1 MMNNLYKPEGAL
13 ILTPENKEYL
23 QNIQTLEKAR
33 TSGKILES
41 RALICD
47 GGHNLIV
54 DLGNVKGIIPRD
66 EAAIGIDDGS
76 VRDIAIITRVNKPV
90 CFKITDIIKQID
102 ESYVAL
108 LSRKA
113 AQLEALDYIMENA
126 TPGDVVDA
134 RITHLEPFGCF
145 ADIGCGIISLIS
157 IDNISVS
164 RISHPSDRFFVGQ
177 QIKAVIKDIDRHI
190 KRINLT
196 HKELLGTWEENAQ
209 NFSAGQ
215 TVAGIIRS
223 VEGYG
228 IFVELTP
235 NLAGL
240 AEYKENLKVGQSA
253 AVYIKS
259 IIPEKMKI
267 KLSVIDAFDNEFT
280 VGGTKYYIEEGHL
293 DRWRYS
299 PEGCEKI
306 IETAFE

>member
-1 MMNNLYKPEGAL
+1 MMNNQYKPEGSL
-13 ILTPENKEYL
+13 ISTPENKEYL
-23 QNIQTLEKAR
+23 QNVQSLEKAR
-33 TSGKILES
+33 AIGKILEA

-54 DLGNVKGIIPRD
+54 DLGSVRGIIPRD

-102 ESYVAL
+102 DTYVAL
-108 LSRKA
+108 LSRRA
-113 AQLEALDYIMENA
+113 AQTEALDYIMSNA
-126 TPGDVVDA
+126 APGDIVDS

-164 RISHPSDRFFVGQ
+164 RISHPSDRFFPGQ
-177 QIKAVIKDIDRHI
+177 QIKAVIKDIDQHI
-190 KRINLT
+190 KRINLS

-223 VEGYG
+223 IEGYG

-240 AEYKENLKVGQSA
+240 AEYKDNLKVGQSA

-267 KLSVIDAFDNEFT
+267 KLSVIDAFDNEFSP
-280 VGGTKYYIEEGHL
+280 GGTKYYIEHGHI
-293 DRWRYS
+293 DRWLYS
-299 PEGCEKI
+299 PEECEKV
-306 IETAFE
+306 IETVF